1 MKLKSLIFALIATT
15 VATTANAEIS
25 YQHIRN
31 ATAKIEIAGSTFLVD
46 PYLAP
51 KGSYAGF
58 EGTINSQKRNPLI
71 EMAEPVEKV
80 LQGVDAVIVTHTHAD
95 HWDEYAQKVLPK
107 TLPICVQNAGDAQ
120 IIRSQGFKD
129 VRVLGKNTEF
139 NQVKLSKTGGQHGT
153 DQMYAIPQ
161 LAELSG
167 EAMGVVMQA
176 DGEKTLYIVGD
187 TIWNEEVDFALNRY
201 KPEVI
206 VMNTGYAQLQGFS
219 DSIIMGK
226 ADVAKARQAAPKAD
240 IITVHMDALNHAAV
254 TSDEMRKF
262 VKENNL
268 TKVAV
273 PKEGEKKKKKT
284 AALCDSADN

>member
-1 MKLKSLIFALIATT
+1 MKLKSLIFALMATT

-31 ATAKIEIAGSTFLVD
+31 ATAKIEMAGSTFLVD

-71 EMAEPVEKV
+71 DMKEPVEKV
-80 LQGVDAVIVTHTHAD
+80 LEGVDAVIVTHTHDD
-95 HWDEYAQKVLPK
+95 HWDEYAQQLLPK
-107 TLPICVQNAGDAQ
+107 TLPIFVQNAGDAR

-129 VRVLGKNTEF
+129 VRVVGKNTEF

-161 LAELSG
+161 LAELAG

-176 DGEKTLYIVGD
+176 SGEKTLYIVGD

-240 IITVHMDALNHAAV
+240 IITVHMDAVNHAAV

-262 VKENNL
+262 VKENQL
-268 TKVAV
+268 SKVAV
-273 PKEGEKKKKKT
+273 PKEGEVLKY
-284 AALCDSADN
+284 

>member
-1 MKLKSLIFALIATT
+1 MKLKPILLTLVAATL
-15 VATTANAEIS
+15 ATTAHAEIS

-31 ATAKIEIAGSTFLVD
+31 ATAKIEMAGSTFLVD

-51 KGSYAGF
+51 KGTYAGF

-71 EMAEPVEKV
+71 DMAEPVDKV

-107 TLPICVQNAGDAQ
+107 TLPIFVQNAGDAQ

-129 VRVLGKNTEF
+129 VRVVGKNTEF
-139 NQVKLSKTGGQHGT
+139 NKVKLSKTGGQHGT
-153 DQMYAIPQ
+153 DQMYSVPQ
-161 LAELSG
+161 LAERLG

-176 DGEKTLYIVGD
+176 DGAKTLYIVGD

-206 VMNTGYAQLQGFS
+206 VMNTGYAQLEGNS

-226 ADVAKARQAAPKAD
+226 ADVAKARQVAPKAE
-240 IITVHMDALNHAAV
+240 IITVHMDAVNHASV

-268 TKVAV
+268 SKVAV
-273 PKEGEKKKKKT
+273 PKESEVLKY
-284 AALCDSADN
+284 

>member
-1 MKLKSLIFALIATT
+1 MKLKSLIFALMATT
-15 VATTANAEIS
+15 VATSANAEIS

-107 TLPICVQNAGDAQ
+107 TLPIFVQNAGDAQ

-139 NQVKLSKTGGQHGT
+139 NKVKLSKTGGQHGT
-153 DQMYAIPQ
+153 DQMYSIPQ
-161 LAELSG
+161 LAELAG
-167 EAMGVVMQA
+167 DAMGVVMQA
-176 DGEKTLYIVGD
+176 DNEKTLYLVGD

-219 DSIIMGK
+219 DGIIMGK

-240 IITVHMDALNHAAV
+240 IITVHMDAVNHTAV

-262 VKENNL
+262 VKENKL
-268 TKVAV
+268 TKIAV
-273 PKEGEKKKKKT
+273 PKESEVLKY
-284 AALCDSADN
+284 

>member
-1 MKLKSLIFALIATT
+1 MKLKSLIFALMATT

-31 ATAKIEIAGSTFLVD
+31 ATAKIEMAGSTFLVD

-71 EMAEPVEKV
+71 DMKEPVEKV
-80 LQGVDAVIVTHTHAD
+80 LEGVDAVIVTHTHAD

-107 TLPICVQNAGDAQ
+107 TLPIFVQNAGDAQ

-153 DQMYAIPQ
+153 DQMYATPQ
-161 LAELSG
+161 FAELLG

-187 TIWNEEVDFALNRY
+187 TIWNEEVEFALNRY
-201 KPEVI
+201 KPEII
-206 VMNTGYAQLQGFS
+206 VMNTGYAQVEGNP

-226 ADVAKARQAAPKAD
+226 ADVAKARQVAPQAD
-240 IITVHMDALNHAAV
+240 IITVHMDAVNHAAV

-262 VKENNL
+262 VKENKL
-268 TKVAV
+268 SKVAV
-273 PKEGEKKKKKT
+273 PKESEVLKY
-284 AALCDSADN
+284 

>member
-31 ATAKIEIAGSTFLVD
+31 ATAKIEMAGSTFLVD

-58 EGTINSQKRNPLI
+58 EGTVNSQKRNPLI
-71 EMAEPVEKV
+71 DMKEPVEKV
-80 LQGVDAVIVTHTHAD
+80 LEGVDAVIVTHTHAD

-107 TLPICVQNAGDAQ
+107 TLPIFVQNAGDAR

-161 LAELSG
+161 LAELAG

-240 IITVHMDALNHAAV
+240 IITVHMDAVNHASV

-262 VKENNL
+262 VKENKL
-268 TKVAV
+268 SKVAV
-273 PKEGEKKKKKT
+273 PKEGEVLKY
-284 AALCDSADN
+284 

>member
-1 MKLKSLIFALIATT
+1 MKLKSLIFALMATT

-31 ATAKIEIAGSTFLVD
+31 ATAKIEMAGSTFLVD

-71 EMAEPVEKV
+71 DMKEPVEKV
-80 LQGVDAVIVTHTHAD
+80 LEGVDAVIVTHTHDD

-107 TLPICVQNAGDAQ
+107 TLPIFVQNAGDAR

-129 VRVLGKNTEF
+129 VRVVGKNTEF
-139 NQVKLSKTGGQHGT
+139 NKVKLSKTGGQHGT

-161 LAELSG
+161 LAELAG

-187 TIWNEEVDFALNRY
+187 TIWNEDVDFALNRY

-240 IITVHMDALNHAAV
+240 IITVHMDAVNHAAV

-262 VKENNL
+262 VKENQL
-268 TKVAV
+268 SKVAV
-273 PKEGEKKKKKT
+273 PKEGEVLKY
-284 AALCDSADN
+284 

>member
-1 MKLKSLIFALIATT
+1 MKLKSLIFALMATT
-15 VATTANAEIS
+15 VATSANAEIS

-107 TLPICVQNAGDAQ
+107 TLPIFVQNAGDAQ

-139 NQVKLSKTGGQHGT
+139 NKVKLSKTGGQHGT
-153 DQMYAIPQ
+153 DQMYSIPQ
-161 LAELSG
+161 LAELAG
-167 EAMGVVMQA
+167 DAMGVVMQA
-176 DGEKTLYIVGD
+176 DNEKTLYLVGD

-201 KPEVI
+201 KPEII

-219 DSIIMGK
+219 DGIIMGK
-226 ADVAKARQAAPKAD
+226 ADVAKARQVAPQAD
-240 IITVHMDALNHAAV
+240 IITVHMDAVNHAAV

-262 VKENNL
+262 VKENKL
-268 TKVAV
+268 SKVAV
-273 PKEGEKKKKKT
+273 PKESEVLKY
-284 AALCDSADN
+284 

>member
-1 MKLKSLIFALIATT
+1 MKLKSLIFALMATT

-31 ATAKIEIAGSTFLVD
+31 ATAKIEMAGSTFLVD

-71 EMAEPVEKV
+71 DMKEPVEKV
-80 LQGVDAVIVTHTHAD
+80 LEGVDAVIVTHTHAD

-107 TLPICVQNAGDAQ
+107 TLPIFVQNAGDAR

-129 VRVLGKNTEF
+129 VRVVGKNTEF
-139 NQVKLSKTGGQHGT
+139 NKVKLSKTGGQHGT

-161 LAELSG
+161 LAELAG

-187 TIWNEEVDFALNRY
+187 TIWNEDVDFALNRY

-240 IITVHMDALNHAAV
+240 IITVHMDAVNHAAV

-262 VKENNL
+262 VKENQL
-268 TKVAV
+268 SKVAV
-273 PKEGEKKKKKT
+273 PKEGEVLKY
-284 AALCDSADN
+284 

>member
-1 MKLKSLIFALIATT
+1 MKLKSLLFALMATT
-15 VATTANAEIS
+15 IATTANAEIS

-31 ATAKIEIAGSTFLVD
+31 ATAKIEMAGSTFLVD

-51 KGSYAGF
+51 KGSYVGF

-71 EMAEPVEKV
+71 DMKEPVEKV
-80 LQGVDAVIVTHTHAD
+80 LEGVDAVIVTHTHAD

-107 TLPICVQNAGDAQ
+107 TLPIFVQNAGDAQ

-129 VRVLGKNTEF
+129 VRVVGKNTEF

-161 LAELSG
+161 FAELLG

-201 KPEVI
+201 KPEII

-240 IITVHMDALNHAAV
+240 IITVHMDAVNHTAV

-273 PKEGEKKKKKT
+273 PKEGEVLKY
-284 AALCDSADN
+284 

>member
-1 MKLKSLIFALIATT
+1 MKLKSLLFALMATT
-15 VATTANAEIS
+15 IATTANAEIS

-31 ATAKIEIAGSTFLVD
+31 ATAKIEMAGSTFLVD

-71 EMAEPVEKV
+71 DMKEPVEKV
-80 LQGVDAVIVTHTHAD
+80 LEGVDAVIVTHTHAD

-107 TLPICVQNAGDAQ
+107 TLPIFVQNAGDAQ

-161 LAELSG
+161 FAELLG
-167 EAMGVVMQA
+167 EAMGVVMHA

-187 TIWNEEVDFALNRY
+187 TIWNEEVEFALNRY
-201 KPEVI
+201 KPEII
-206 VMNTGYAQLQGFS
+206 VMNTGYAQVEGNP
-219 DSIIMGK
+219 DGIIMGK
-226 ADVAKARQAAPKAD
+226 ADVAKARQVAPKAD
-240 IITVHMDALNHAAV
+240 IITVHMDAVNHAAV

-262 VKENNL
+262 VKEHKL
-268 TKVAV
+268 SKVAV
-273 PKEGEKKKKKT
+273 PEEGEVLKY
-284 AALCDSADN
+284 

>member
-1 MKLKSLIFALIATT
+1 MKLKSLIFALMATT

-107 TLPICVQNAGDAQ
+107 TLPIFVQNAGDAQ

-139 NQVKLSKTGGQHGT
+139 NKVKLSKTGGQHGT
-153 DQMYAIPQ
+153 DQMYSIPQ
-161 LAELSG
+161 LAELAG
-167 EAMGVVMQA
+167 DAMGVVMQA
-176 DGEKTLYIVGD
+176 DNEKTLYLVGD

-219 DSIIMGK
+219 DGIIMGK
-226 ADVAKARQAAPKAD
+226 ADVAKARQVAPKAD
-240 IITVHMDALNHAAV
+240 IITVHMDAVNHAAV

-262 VKENNL
+262 VKENKL
-268 TKVAV
+268 SKVAV
-273 PKEGEKKKKKT
+273 PKESEVLKY
-284 AALCDSADN
+284 

>member
-15 VATTANAEIS
+15 VATTAHAEIS

-31 ATAKIEIAGSTFLVD
+31 ATAKIEMAGSTFLVD

-71 EMAEPVEKV
+71 DMKEPVEKV
-80 LQGVDAVIVTHTHAD
+80 LEGVDAVIVTHTHDD
-95 HWDEYAQKVLPK
+95 HWDEYAQKMLPK
-107 TLPICVQNAGDAQ
+107 TLPIFVQNAGDAR

-129 VRVLGKNTEF
+129 VRVVGKNTEF

-161 LAELSG
+161 LAELAG

-176 DGEKTLYIVGD
+176 NGEKTLYIVGD

-240 IITVHMDALNHAAV
+240 IITVHMDAVNHATV

-262 VKENNL
+262 VKENKL
-268 TKVAV
+268 SKVAV
-273 PKEGEKKKKKT
+273 PKEGEV
-284 AALCDSADN
+284 LEY

>member
-15 VATTANAEIS
+15 VATTAHAEIS

-31 ATAKIEIAGSTFLVD
+31 ATAKIEMAGSTFLVD

-71 EMAEPVEKV
+71 DMKEPVEKV
-80 LQGVDAVIVTHTHAD
+80 LEGVDAVIVTHTHAD

-107 TLPICVQNAGDAQ
+107 TLPIFVQNAGDAR

-129 VRVLGKNTEF
+129 VRVVGKNTEF

-161 LAELSG
+161 LAELAG

-240 IITVHMDALNHAAV
+240 IITVHMDAVNHAAV

-262 VKENNL
+262 VKENKL
-268 TKVAV
+268 SKVAV
-273 PKEGEKKKKKT
+273 PREGEVLKY
-284 AALCDSADN
+284 

>member
-31 ATAKIEIAGSTFLVD
+31 ATAKIEMAGSTFLVD

-58 EGTINSQKRNPLI
+58 EGTVNSQKRNPLI
-71 EMAEPVEKV
+71 DMKEPVEKV
-80 LQGVDAVIVTHTHAD
+80 LEGVDAVIVTHTHAD

-107 TLPICVQNAGDAQ
+107 TLPIFVQNAGDAQ

-129 VRVLGKNTEF
+129 VRVVGKNTEF
-139 NQVKLSKTGGQHGT
+139 NKVKLSKTGGQHGT

-161 LAELSG
+161 LAELAG

-240 IITVHMDALNHAAV
+240 IITVHMDAVNHASV

-262 VKENNL
+262 VKENKL
-268 TKVAV
+268 SKVAV
-273 PKEGEKKKKKT
+273 PKEGEV
-284 AALCDSADN
+284 LEY

>member
-1 MKLKSLIFALIATT
+1 MKLKSLIFALMATT

-31 ATAKIEIAGSTFLVD
+31 ATAKIEMAGSTFLVD

-71 EMAEPVEKV
+71 DMKEPVEKV
-80 LQGVDAVIVTHTHAD
+80 LEGVDAVIVTHTHDD

-107 TLPICVQNAGDAQ
+107 TLPIFVQNAGDAR

-129 VRVLGKNTEF
+129 VRVVGKNTEF
-139 NQVKLSKTGGQHGT
+139 NKVKLSKTGGQHGT

-161 LAELSG
+161 LAELAG

-187 TIWNEEVDFALNRY
+187 TIWNEDVDFALNRY

-240 IITVHMDALNHAAV
+240 IITVHMDAVNHAAV

-262 VKENNL
+262 VKENKL
-268 TKVAV
+268 SKVAV
-273 PKEGEKKKKKT
+273 PKEGDVLKY
-284 AALCDSADN
+284 

>member
-1 MKLKSLIFALIATT
+1 MKLKSLLFALIATT
-15 VATTANAEIS
+15 IATTANAEIS

-31 ATAKIEIAGSTFLVD
+31 ATAKIEMAGSTFLVD

-71 EMAEPVEKV
+71 DMKEPVEKV
-80 LQGVDAVIVTHTHAD
+80 LEGVDAVIVTHTHAD

-107 TLPICVQNAGDAQ
+107 TLPIFVQNAGDAQ

-139 NQVKLSKTGGQHGT
+139 NKVKLSKTGGQHGT

-161 LAELSG
+161 FAELLG

-187 TIWNEEVDFALNRY
+187 TVWNEEVEFALNRY
-201 KPEVI
+201 KPEII
-206 VMNTGYAQLQGFS
+206 VMNTGYAQVEGNP
-219 DSIIMGK
+219 DGIIMGK
-226 ADVAKARQAAPKAD
+226 TDVAKARQVAPKAD
-240 IITVHMDALNHAAV
+240 IITVHMDAVNHAAV
-254 TSDEMRKF
+254 TSDDMRKF
-262 VKENNL
+262 VKEHKL
-268 TKVAV
+268 SKVAV
-273 PKEGEKKKKKT
+273 PKEGEVLKY
-284 AALCDSADN
+284 

>member
-31 ATAKIEIAGSTFLVD
+31 ATAKIEMAGSTFLVD

-71 EMAEPVEKV
+71 DMKEPVEKV
-80 LQGVDAVIVTHTHAD
+80 LEGVDAVIVTHTHDD

-107 TLPICVQNAGDAQ
+107 TLPIFVQNAGDAR

-129 VRVLGKNTEF
+129 VRVVGKNTEF

-161 LAELSG
+161 LAELAG

-219 DSIIMGK
+219 DGIIMGK
-226 ADVAKARQAAPKAD
+226 ADVAKARQVAPKAD
-240 IITVHMDALNHAAV
+240 IITVHMDAVNHAAV

-262 VKENNL
+262 VKKNKL
-268 TKVAV
+268 SKVAV
-273 PKEGEKKKKKT
+273 PKESEVLKY
-284 AALCDSADN
+284 

>member
-1 MKLKSLIFALIATT
+1 MKLKSLIFALMVTT
-15 VATTANAEIS
+15 VATSANAEIS

-107 TLPICVQNAGDAQ
+107 TLPIFVQNAGDAQ

-161 LAELSG
+161 FAELLG

-187 TIWNEEVDFALNRY
+187 TIWNEEVEFALNRY
-201 KPEVI
+201 KPEII
-206 VMNTGYAQLQGFS
+206 VMNTGYAQVEGNP
-219 DSIIMGK
+219 DGIIMGK
-226 ADVAKARQAAPKAD
+226 ADVAKARQVAPQAD
-240 IITVHMDALNHAAV
+240 IITVHMDAVNHAAV

-262 VKENNL
+262 VKENKL
-268 TKVAV
+268 SKVAV
-273 PKEGEKKKKKT
+273 PKESEVLKY
-284 AALCDSADN
+284 

>member
-1 MKLKSLIFALIATT
+1 MKLKSLIFALMVTT
-15 VATTANAEIS
+15 VATSANAEIS

-107 TLPICVQNAGDAQ
+107 TLPIFVQNAGDAQ

-153 DQMYAIPQ
+153 DQMYATPQ
-161 LAELSG
+161 FAELLG

-187 TIWNEEVDFALNRY
+187 TIWNEEVEFALNRY
-201 KPEVI
+201 KPEII
-206 VMNTGYAQLQGFS
+206 VMNTGYAQVEGNP
-219 DSIIMGK
+219 DGIIMGK
-226 ADVAKARQAAPKAD
+226 ADVAKARQVAPQAD
-240 IITVHMDALNHAAV
+240 IITVHMDAVNHAAV

-262 VKENNL
+262 VKENKL
-268 TKVAV
+268 SKVAV
-273 PKEGEKKKKKT
+273 PNESEVLKY
-284 AALCDSADN
+284 

>member
-1 MKLKSLIFALIATT
+1 MKLKSLFLTLTASI

-25 YQHIRN
+25 YRHIRN
-31 ATAKIEIAGSTFLVD
+31 ATAKIEMAGSTFLVD

-58 EGTINSQKRNPLI
+58 KGTVNSQKRNPLI
-71 EMAEPVEKV
+71 EMAEPVDKV

-95 HWDEYAQKVLPK
+95 HWDEYAQKMLPK
-107 TLPICVQNAGDAQ
+107 TLPIFVQNAGDAQ

-129 VRVLGKNTEF
+129 VRVVGKNTEF
-139 NQVKLSKTGGQHGT
+139 NKVKLSKTGGQHGT
-153 DQMYAIPQ
+153 DQMYSTPM
-161 LAELSG
+161 LAEFLG

-176 DGEKTLYIVGD
+176 DGEKMLYIVGD
-187 TIWNEEVDFALNRY
+187 TIWNDEVDVALNRY

-206 VMNTGYAQLQGFS
+206 VMNTGYAQLEGNA

-226 ADVAKARQAAPKAD
+226 ADVAKARQVAPKAD
-240 IITVHMDALNHAAV
+240 IITVHMDAVNHAAV

-262 VKENNL
+262 VKENKL

-273 PKEGEKKKKKT
+273 PKESEVLKY
-284 AALCDSADN
+284 

>member
-1 MKLKSLIFALIATT
+1 MKLKSLIFALMATT

-31 ATAKIEIAGSTFLVD
+31 ATAKIEMAGSTFLVD

-71 EMAEPVEKV
+71 DMKEPVEKV
-80 LQGVDAVIVTHTHAD
+80 LEGVDAVIVTHTHAD

-107 TLPICVQNAGDAQ
+107 TLPIFVQNAGDAQ

-129 VRVLGKNTEF
+129 VRVVGKNTEF
-139 NQVKLSKTGGQHGT
+139 NKVKLSKTGGQHGT

-161 LAELSG
+161 LAELAG

-187 TIWNEEVDFALNRY
+187 TIWNEDVDFALNRY

-240 IITVHMDALNHAAV
+240 IITVHMDAVNHAAV

-262 VKENNL
+262 VKENKL
-268 TKVAV
+268 SKVAV
-273 PKEGEKKKKKT
+273 PKEGEVLKY
-284 AALCDSADN
+284 

>member
-1 MKLKSLIFALIATT
+1 MKLKSLIFALIAAT

-31 ATAKIEIAGSTFLVD
+31 ATAKIEMAGSTFLVD

-71 EMAEPVEKV
+71 DMKEPVEKV
-80 LQGVDAVIVTHTHAD
+80 LEGVDAVIVTHTHDD

-107 TLPICVQNAGDAQ
+107 TLPIFVQNAGDAR

-161 LAELSG
+161 LAELAG

-187 TIWNEEVDFALNRY
+187 TIWNEEVEFALNRY
-201 KPEVI
+201 KPEII

-226 ADVAKARQAAPKAD
+226 ADVAKARQVAPQAD
-240 IITVHMDALNHAAV
+240 IITVHMDAVNHAAV

-262 VKENNL
+262 VKENKL
-268 TKVAV
+268 SKVAV
-273 PKEGEKKKKKT
+273 PKESEVLKY
-284 AALCDSADN
+284 

>member
-15 VATTANAEIS
+15 VATTAHAEIS

-31 ATAKIEIAGSTFLVD
+31 ATAKIEMAGSTFLVD

-71 EMAEPVEKV
+71 DMKEPVEKV
-80 LQGVDAVIVTHTHAD
+80 LEGVDAVIVTHTHAD
-95 HWDEYAQKVLPK
+95 HWDEYAQKMLPK
-107 TLPICVQNAGDAQ
+107 TLPIFVQNAGDAR

-129 VRVLGKNTEF
+129 VRVVGKNTEF
-139 NQVKLSKTGGQHGT
+139 NKVKLSKTGGQHGT

-161 LAELSG
+161 LAELAG

-176 DGEKTLYIVGD
+176 NGEKTLYIVGD

-240 IITVHMDALNHAAV
+240 IITVHMDAVNHATV

-262 VKENNL
+262 VKENKL
-268 TKVAV
+268 SKVAV
-273 PKEGEKKKKKT
+273 PKEGEV
-284 AALCDSADN
+284 LEY

>member
-31 ATAKIEIAGSTFLVD
+31 ATAKIEMAGSTFLVD

-71 EMAEPVEKV
+71 DMKEPVEKV
-80 LQGVDAVIVTHTHAD
+80 LEGVDAVIVTHTHAD

-107 TLPICVQNAGDAQ
+107 TLPIFVQNAGDAR

-161 LAELSG
+161 LAELAG

-206 VMNTGYAQLQGFS
+206 VMNTGYSQLQGFS

-240 IITVHMDALNHAAV
+240 IITVHMDAVNHVAV

-262 VKENNL
+262 VKENKLN
-268 TKVAV
+268 KVAV
-273 PKEGEKKKKKT
+273 LREGEVLKY
-284 AALCDSADN
+284 

>member
-1 MKLKSLIFALIATT
+1 MKLKSLIFALIAAT

-31 ATAKIEIAGSTFLVD
+31 ATAKIEMAGSTFLVD

-71 EMAEPVEKV
+71 DMKEPVEKV
-80 LQGVDAVIVTHTHAD
+80 LEGVDAVIVTHTHDD

-107 TLPICVQNAGDAQ
+107 TLPIFVQNAGDAQ

-129 VRVLGKNTEF
+129 VRVVGKNTEF
-139 NQVKLSKTGGQHGT
+139 NKVKLSKTGGQHGT

-161 LAELSG
+161 LAELAG

-226 ADVAKARQAAPKAD
+226 ADVAKARQVAPQAD
-240 IITVHMDALNHAAV
+240 IITVHMDAVNHAAV

-262 VKENNL
+262 VKENKL
-268 TKVAV
+268 SKVAV
-273 PKEGEKKKKKT
+273 PKESEVLKY
-284 AALCDSADN
+284 

>member
-1 MKLKSLIFALIATT
+1 MKLKSLIFALMATT

-31 ATAKIEIAGSTFLVD
+31 ATAKIEMAGSTFLVD

-71 EMAEPVEKV
+71 DMKEPVEKV
-80 LQGVDAVIVTHTHAD
+80 LEGVDAVIVTHTHDD
-95 HWDEYAQKVLPK
+95 HWDEYAQKMLPK
-107 TLPICVQNAGDAQ
+107 TLPIFVQNAGDAR

-129 VRVLGKNTEF
+129 VRVVGKNTEF
-139 NQVKLSKTGGQHGT
+139 NKVKLSKTGGQHGT

-161 LAELSG
+161 LAELAG

-187 TIWNEEVDFALNRY
+187 TIWNEDVDFALNRY

-240 IITVHMDALNHAAV
+240 IITVHMDAVNHAAV

-262 VKENNL
+262 VKENKL
-268 TKVAV
+268 SKVAV
-273 PKEGEKKKKKT
+273 PREGEVLKY
-284 AALCDSADN
+284 

>member
-1 MKLKSLIFALIATT
+1 MKLKSLIFALMATT
-15 VATTANAEIS
+15 VATSANAEIS

-107 TLPICVQNAGDAQ
+107 TLPIFVQNAGDAQ

-139 NQVKLSKTGGQHGT
+139 NKVKLSKTGGQHGT
-153 DQMYAIPQ
+153 DQMYSIPQ
-161 LAELSG
+161 LAELAG
-167 EAMGVVMQA
+167 DAMGVVMQA
-176 DGEKTLYIVGD
+176 DNEKTLYLVGD

-219 DSIIMGK
+219 DGIIMGK
-226 ADVAKARQAAPKAD
+226 ADVAKARQVAPKAD
-240 IITVHMDALNHAAV
+240 IITVHMDAVNHAAV

-262 VKENNL
+262 VKENKL
-268 TKVAV
+268 SKVAV
-273 PKEGEKKKKKT
+273 PKESEVLKY
-284 AALCDSADN
+284 

>member
-1 MKLKSLIFALIATT
+1 MKLKSLIFALMATT
-15 VATTANAEIS
+15 VATTANAEIR

-31 ATAKIEIAGSTFLVD
+31 ATAKIEMAGSTFLVD

-71 EMAEPVEKV
+71 DMKEPVEKV
-80 LQGVDAVIVTHTHAD
+80 LEGVDAVIVTHTHDD

-107 TLPICVQNAGDAQ
+107 TLPIFVQNAGDAR

-129 VRVLGKNTEF
+129 VRVVGKNTEF

-161 LAELSG
+161 LAELAG

-240 IITVHMDALNHAAV
+240 IITVHMDAVNHAAV

-273 PKEGEKKKKKT
+273 PKEGEVLKY
-284 AALCDSADN
+284 

>member
-15 VATTANAEIS
+15 VATTAHAEIS

-31 ATAKIEIAGSTFLVD
+31 ATAKIEMAGSTFLVD

-71 EMAEPVEKV
+71 DMKEPVEKV
-80 LQGVDAVIVTHTHAD
+80 LEGVDAVIVTHTHDD
-95 HWDEYAQKVLPK
+95 HWDEYAQKMLPK
-107 TLPICVQNAGDAQ
+107 TLPIFVQNAGDAR

-129 VRVLGKNTEF
+129 VRVVGKNTEF
-139 NQVKLSKTGGQHGT
+139 NKVKLRKTDKKHGT
-153 DQMYAIPQ
+153 DQRYAIPQ
-161 LAELSG
+161 LAELAG

-176 DGEKTLYIVGD
+176 NGEKTLYIVGD

-240 IITVHMDALNHAAV
+240 IITVHMDAVNHATV

-262 VKENNL
+262 VKENKL
-268 TKVAV
+268 SKVAV
-273 PKEGEKKKKKT
+273 PKEGEV
-284 AALCDSADN
+284 LEY

>member
-1 MKLKSLIFALIATT
+1 MKLKSLIFALMATT
-15 VATTANAEIS
+15 VATAANAEIS

-31 ATAKIEIAGSTFLVD
+31 ATAKIEMAGSTFLVD

-71 EMAEPVEKV
+71 DMKDPVEKV
-80 LQGVDAVIVTHTHAD
+80 LEGVDAVIVTHTHAD

-107 TLPICVQNAGDAQ
+107 TLPIFVQNAGDAQ

-129 VRVLGKNTEF
+129 VRVVGKNTEF
-139 NQVKLSKTGGQHGT
+139 NKVKLSKTGGQHGT

-161 LAELSG
+161 LAELAG

-187 TIWNEEVDFALNRY
+187 TIWNEDVDFALNRY

-240 IITVHMDALNHAAV
+240 IITVHMDAVNHAAV

-262 VKENNL
+262 MKENKL
-268 TKVAV
+268 SKVAV
-273 PKEGEKKKKKT
+273 PKEGEVLKY
-284 AALCDSADN
+284 